1 MRKHL
6 SITIDLVKFGKKLS
20 KKKQWIKVRELAEE
34 LGISTKS
41 AGRILAALEKLGF
54 VEKRSVGVY
63 KIIRYHY
70 KDQYINCV

>member
-6 SITIDLVKFGKKLS
+6 SITIDLVKFGERLS
-20 KKKQWIKVRELAEE
+20 KKKKWIRVRELAEE

-54 VEKRSVGVY
+54 VERRSIGVY
-63 KIIRYHY
+63 KVIKYRNIN
-70 KDQYINCV
+70 QYISYI

>member
-6 SITIDLVKFGKKLS
+6 SITIDLVKFGERLS
-20 KKKQWIKVRELAEE
+20 KKKKWIRVRELAEE

-54 VEKRSVGVY
+54 VERRSIGVY
-63 KIIRYHY
+63 KVIKYRNI
-70 KDQYINCV
+70 DQYVSYM